1 MFQTLDANNDGAIDF
16 NELLLV
22 IVLMSRMN
30 KLETRLA
37 FALNMFV
44 MNIFEILMN
53 LILMFI
59 RWDTSGDGQIDQ
71 NELADVISAIVCC
84 FD

>member
-1 MFQTLDANNDGAIDF
+1 MFQSIDTNNDGTIDF

-37 FALNMFV
+37 FALNMS
-44 MNIFEILMN
+44 MKKH
-53 LILMFI
+53 
-59 RWDTSGDGQIDQ
+59 
-71 NELADVISAIVCC
+71 ISCP
-84 FD
+84 

>member
-16 NELLLV
+16 NELFLV

-44 MNIFEILMN
+44 KNRF
-53 LILMFI
+53 
-59 RWDTSGDGQIDQ
+59 
-71 NELADVISAIVCC
+71 
-84 FD
+84 